1 MAPKPLDVIR
11 FIGRSSKRI
20 AVSVVGGVFV
30 LGGIAMLVLPG
41 PGIIVIVIGFAI
53 LGTEYTWAAAALER
67 TKSAAET
74 AGRVAKD
81 SAGKAGRAAKGG
93 AGKVART
100 VTRRPAPDPAPM
112 DEPPAAPAAD
122 LAPEDTDR

>member
-1 MAPKPLDVIR
+1 MAPKPLDVLK

-20 AVSVVGGVFV
+20 AVSLVGGLFV

-74 AGRVAKD
+74 AGRMAKN
-81 SAGKAGRAAKGG
+81 SAS
-93 AGKVART
+93 KVART

-122 LAPEDTDR
+122 LSTEDNDR

>member
-1 MAPKPLDVIR
+1 MASKPLDVLK

-20 AVSVVGGVFV
+20 AVSLVGGVFV
-30 LGGIAMLVLPG
+30 VGGIAMLVLPG

-53 LGTEYTWAAAALER
+53 LGTEYAWAAAALER

-93 AGKVART
+93 ASKVART
-100 VTRRPAPDPAPM
+100 VTRRPTTDPAAM
-112 DEPPAAPAAD
+112 EEPPAAPPAD
-122 LAPEDTDR
+122 IDPEDADQ